1 MSARDG
7 SDLMADETRFRSQR
21 DPDHAPSRPPESGRR
36 RGPEDPLA
44 ELARLIGQEDP
55 FADFTGGARPRARA
69 SLPSPDHRTARQ
81 EPRYDPRHDDRDRER
96 RRESYRTRGDGDGYD
111 RPSTRDTRSAYS
123 YGATPRPEREPE
135 DRAAPADGTYARRL
149 EVRDPLPARG
159 KETNAAYDTTGASKY
174 DPEYSDDAYLP
185 EHAEEVI
192 EDAQPRRSRTGLA
205 IVAAVVGIAIVG
217 TAGVFGYRAVF
228 GPSAGR
234 QPPVIGPQAGPN
246 KVAPAGPATPE
257 STKQFNDRVGGPSER
272 IMPRDETPID
282 VTARTGRPPVP
293 GAAPA
298 VAPSPAP
305 AGPAVAPV
313 PQQPAAFTEG
323 PRRVR
328 TVTVRADGTV
338 IADPTPAPAAPA
350 RVAPAPTA
358 APARP
363 GAPPMAVNTYAP
375 PAEDPEPEATPPPPP
390 ATRGRVS
397 PAPAAT
403 PAPAA
408 RAPTSGPVWPPVAQ
422 PTAAQPTGPVTAQVR
437 VQTQAPAIQTPPPP
451 PAGYVVQVS
460 SQRTEAEAQAA
471 WQNLQSRYSS
481 VLAGRQ
487 ATIRRADLGDRGTFY
502 RAQIG
507 PFGNRDDA
515 NQLCLS
521 LKSAGGECVVQRN

>member
-1 MSARDG
+1 MSATDR

-21 DPDHAPSRPPESGRR
+21 DPDHATPRPPESGRR

-69 SLPSPDHRTARQ
+69 ILPSPDPRTARQ

-96 RRESYRTRGDGDGYD
+96 RRESYHTRSDGDGYD
-111 RPSTRDTRSAYS
+111 RPSTRDTRGAYS
-123 YGATPRPEREPE
+123 YGATPRPQREPE
-135 DRAAPADGTYARRL
+135 DRAAPADATYARRL
-149 EVRDPLPARG
+149 GGRDPLPARG
-159 KETNAAYDTTGASKY
+159 KETDAAYDTTGASKY

-185 EHAEEVI
+185 DHAEEVL
-192 EDAQPRRSRTGLA
+192 EDAQPRRRRAGFA

-234 QPPVIGPQAGPN
+234 QPPIIGPQVGPN

-293 GAAPA
+293 AA
-298 VAPSPAP
+298 APSPAP
-305 AGPAVAPV
+305 AGPAVALA
-313 PQQPAAFTEG
+313 PQQPATFTEG

-338 IADPTPAPAAPA
+338 VANPTPAPAAPA
-350 RVAPAPTA
+350 RVAPAPAA

-363 GAPPMAVNTYAP
+363 GAAPMAVNTYAP
-375 PAEDPEPEATPPPPP
+375 ATEDPEPEAPPPQ
-390 ATRGRVS
+390 ATRGRVA

-408 RAPTSGPVWPPVAQ
+408 RAPAAGPVWPPVAQ
-422 PTAAQPTGPVTAQVR
+422 PTAAQPTGPATAQAR
-437 VQTQAPAIQTPPPP
+437 VQTQAPTIQTPPP

-460 SQRTEAEAQAA
+460 SQRTEAEAHAA

-481 VLAGRQ
+481 VLSGRQ

-515 NQLCLS
+515 NQLCQS

>member
-1 MSARDG
+1 MSARDR
-7 SDLMADETRFRSQR
+7 SDLMADETRYRPQR
-21 DPDHAPSRPPESGRR
+21 GPDYAPPKPPESGRR

-69 SLPSPDHRTARQ
+69 SLPSPDPRTARQ
-81 EPRYDPRHDDRDRER
+81 EPRYDPRHDDRERER
-96 RRESYRTRGDGDGYD
+96 RPRDSYRTRSDSDGHD

-135 DRAAPADGTYARRL
+135 DRAAPADGSSARRL
-149 EVRDPLPARG
+149 GARDPLPARG
-159 KETNAAYDTTGASKY
+159 KKIDAAYDTTGASKY

-185 EHAEEVI
+185 EHAEEVL
-192 EDAQPRRSRTGLA
+192 EDAQPRRGRMGLA

-217 TAGVFGYRAVF
+217 TAGVFGYRAVY

-246 KVAPAGPATPE
+246 KVAPPGPTTPE
-257 STKQFNDRVGGPSER
+257 STKQFTDRVGGPSER
-272 IMPRDETPID
+272 IVPRDETPID
-282 VTARTGRPPVP
+282 VTARTGQPPVP
-293 GAAPA
+293 GTAPA
-298 VAPSPAP
+298 VAPAAAPSPAP
-305 AGPAVAPV
+305 ASPAVAPA
-313 PQQPAAFTEG
+313 PQQPATITEG

-338 IADPTPAPAAPA
+338 VADPTPAPAAPA
-350 RVAPAPTA
+350 
-358 APARP
+358 ARP

-375 PAEDPEPEATPPPPP
+375 PAVEPAPEAP
-390 ATRGRVS
+390 ATRGRVT

-403 PAPAA
+403 PAPVA
-408 RAPTSGPVWPPVAQ
+408 RAPTAGPVWPPVAQ
-422 PTAAQPTGPVTAQVR
+422 PTAAQPTGPATAQVR
-437 VQTQAPAIQTPPPP
+437 GQTQAPTIQTPPP

-471 WQNLQSRYSS
+471 WQNLQARYSS

-515 NQLCLS
+515 NQLCQS

>member
-1 MSARDG
+1 MSARDR
-7 SDLMADETRFRSQR
+7 SDLMADETRYRSQR
-21 DPDHAPSRPPESGRR
+21 DPDPATSRPPESGRR

-69 SLPSPDHRTARQ
+69 SLPSPDLRTARQ

-96 RRESYRTRGDGDGYD
+96 RRESYRTRSDGDGHD
-111 RPSTRDTRSAYS
+111 RPATRDTRSAYS
-123 YGATPRPEREPE
+123 YGTTPRPEREPE

-149 EVRDPLPARG
+149 GGRDPLPARS
-159 KETNAAYDTTGASKY
+159 KETDAAYDTAGASKY

-185 EHAEEVI
+185 EHTEEVL

-217 TAGVFGYRAVF
+217 TAGVFGYRTVF
-228 GPSAGR
+228 GPPAGR
-234 QPPVIGPQAGPN
+234 QPPVIGPQAGLN

-257 STKQFNDRVGGPSER
+257 STKQFTDRVGGPSER
-272 IMPRDETPID
+272 IVPRDETPID
-282 VTARTGRPPVP
+282 LTARTGRPPVP
-293 GAAPA
+293 STAPA
-298 VAPSPAP
+298 AAP
-305 AGPAVAPV
+305 AGPAVAPA
-313 PQQPAAFTEG
+313 PQQPAAFTDG

-338 IADPTPAPAAPA
+338 VADPTPASAAPS
-350 RVAPAPTA
+350 RVAPAATPT
-358 APARP
+358 RP

-375 PAEDPEPEATPPPPP
+375 PAEDPEPATTPP
-390 ATRGRVS
+390 AMRGRVT
-397 PAPAAT
+397 PTPAAT
-403 PAPAA
+403 PAPTT
-408 RAPTSGPVWPPVAQ
+408 RAPAPGSIWPPAAQ
-422 PTAAQPTGPVTAQVR
+422 PTAAEPTGPATAQVR
-437 VQTQAPAIQTPPPP
+437 VQTQAPTIQTPPAA
-451 PAGYVVQVS
+451 AGYIVQVS

-471 WQNLQSRYSS
+471 WVNLQSRYSS

-515 NQLCLS
+515 NTLCQN

>member
-1 MSARDG
+1 MSARDR
-7 SDLMADETRFRSQR
+7 SDLMADETRYRSQR
-21 DPDHAPSRPPESGRR
+21 GPDHVTSRPPESGRR
-36 RGPEDPLA
+36 RGLEDPLA

-69 SLPSPDHRTARQ
+69 SLPSPDPRTARQ

-96 RRESYRTRGDGDGYD
+96 RRESYRTRSDGDGHD

-135 DRAAPADGTYARRL
+135 DRAAPADATYARRL
-149 EVRDPLPARG
+149 GGRDPLPARG
-159 KETNAAYDTTGASKY
+159 KETDTTYDTTRASKY

-192 EDAQPRRSRTGLA
+192 EDAQPRRGRTGLA
-205 IVAAVVGIAIVG
+205 IVAAMVGIAIVG
-217 TAGVFGYRAVF
+217 TAGVFGYRTVF

-257 STKQFNDRVGGPSER
+257 STKQFTDRVGGPSER
-272 IMPRDETPID
+272 IVPRDETPID

-293 GAAPA
+293 AAAPSAAPA
-298 VAPSPAP
+298 SPAAAP
-305 AGPAVAPV
+305 A
-313 PQQPAAFTEG
+313 PQQPATFTDG

-338 IADPTPAPAAPA
+338 VADPTPAPAAPA
-350 RVAPAPTA
+350 RATPVPTA

-375 PAEDPEPEATPPPPP
+375 PAEDPEPEATPAPPP
-390 ATRGRVS
+390 AARGRVT

-403 PAPAA
+403 PTPAA
-408 RAPTSGPVWPPVAQ
+408 RAPTSGPVWPPVA
-422 PTAAQPTGPVTAQVR
+422 PATAAQPTGPGPAPQAR
-437 VQTQAPAIQTPPPP
+437 VQTQAPTIQTPPP

-515 NQLCLS
+515 NTLCQN

>member
-1 MSARDG
+1 M
-7 SDLMADETRFRSQR
+7 
-21 DPDHAPSRPPESGRR
+21 
-36 RGPEDPLA
+36 A

-55 FADFTGGARPRARA
+55 FADFTGGARPRVRT
-69 SLPSPDHRTARQ
+69 SLPSPDHRTARP
-81 EPRYDPRHDDRDRER
+81 ETRYDPRHDDRDRER
-96 RRESYRTRGDGDGYD
+96 RREGYRTRSDGEGRD

-135 DRAAPADGTYARRL
+135 FRAVSAEGTYTRR
-149 EVRDPLPARG
+149 PLSAHS
-159 KETNAAYDTTGASKY
+159 KEADVTYDAAGADKY
-174 DPEYSDDAYLP
+174 DPEYSDDAALP
-185 EHAEEVI
+185 EHAEEVLT
-192 EDAQPRRSRTGLA
+192 DAQPRRGRAGLA

-228 GPSAGR
+228 GPTAGAK
-234 QPPVIGPQAGPN
+234 PPVIGPQAGPN
-246 KVAPAGPATPE
+246 KVTPATPAPE
-257 STKQFNDRVGGPSER
+257 STKQFTDRVGAPPER
-272 IMPRDETPID
+272 IVPRDETPID

-298 VAPSPAP
+298 AAPSPAP
-305 AGPAVAPV
+305 AGPAAAPA
-313 PQQPAAFTEG
+313 PQQPATLADG

-338 IADPTPAPAAPA
+338 VGDPAPATAAPA
-350 RVAPAPTA
+350 RVAPAPAA

-375 PAEDPEPEATPPPPP
+375 TAADPEPAP
-390 ATRGRVS
+390 ATRGRVT
-397 PAPAAT
+397 PAPVAT

-408 RAPTSGPVWPPVAQ
+408 RVPASGPIWPPLAQ
-422 PTAAQPTGPVTAQVR
+422 PTAAQPTGPGPAPQAR
-437 VQTQAPAIQTPPPP
+437 VQTQTPIIQTPPP

-471 WQNLQSRYSS
+471 WQNLQARYSS

-502 RAQIG
+502 RAQVG
-507 PFGNRDDA
+507 PFGNRDEA
-515 NQLCLS
+515 NTLCQN
-521 LKSAGGECVVQRN
+521 LKAAGGECIVQRN